1 MIQSSLSDAIRAA
14 VTTERAARHYGFEIK
29 RSNFIACPFHSG
41 DRTASLKI
49 FPDGGWRCFGCNR
62 GGSVIDFVMELF
74 NVGVS
79 DACKRLDADFS
90 LGLVR
95 ETTFKER
102 RQMARERDDR
112 ERERASAAAVAEYS
126 VQQYNALCQ
135 YRRWLTAQERTNSV
149 LFDIDYMDRLLDMFF
164 PLDSVIAFDAAARI
178 NSLLSKHENRGEY
191 DLHSGD
197 Y

>member
-1 MIQSSLSDAIRAA
+1 M
-14 VTTERAARHYGFEIK
+14 
-29 RSNFIACPFHSG
+29 
-41 DRTASLKI
+41 
-49 FPDGGWRCFGCNR
+49 
-62 GGSVIDFVMELF
+62 IDFAMELF

-79 DACKRLDADFS
+79 DACKRLNADFS
-90 LGLVR
+90 LGLMR

-102 RQMARERDDR
+102 RQMARERDGR

-126 VQQYNALCQ
+126 VRQYNALCQ
-135 YRRWLTAQERTNSV
+135 YRRWLTAQEQTNSV
-149 LFDIDYMDRLLDMFF
+149 LFDIAYMDRLLDMFF
-164 PLDSVIAFDAAARI
+164 PLGSAIAFDAAARI